1 MDSPR
6 GANASDEEIKG
17 LITLHESVIRHVD
30 EEIDDLMKEVRRL
43 QFKKYQVLEKIKE
56 CKGRLTLARRLP
68 PEILATIFELCARDG
83 WTRTPLTVSHVCS
96 EWRKA
101 AYTSTVWSYLYVNL
115 DMRDPYGRILFWLTN
130 VRTAPL
136 RITLDIQ
143 SDYSLLPSIMGLLLK
158 VAPQWHTLSVNS
170 KMLRPVNQIFAV
182 CTVPFPLLQRLDV
195 SIMEEFHVFEGDIV
209 ESQLRLG
216 QSFNDAKKLSTF
228 CISRNIL
235 PSRESVPSSISNLI
249 INLPSFYLVTPSSIA
264 SLLDLLE
271 DLPSLHSLTL
281 STPHGETREFIDDP
295 SVARRVLLPQLQS
308 LRIVGTSS
316 IFNILPHLQTPRL
329 LRLALCSSEEALPHA
344 HPVAS
349 PALRHFVGGNDLPLQ
364 VLDLRD
370 IDLSSSDF
378 IACFRGLSH
387 LKELRLH
394 ESDISDDILECLYDS
409 RGYCPELQ
417 ALDFRWCGQITG
429 RALVDLVRSRFDPG
443 PFDSN
448 APLRHIESVGII
460 NCAHVQEQDI
470 FDLAELT
477 ACRLMMRDTDDC
489 CVPFGCCRNERY
501 RRRFRLRRLE
511 RCGSKIETGR
521 IIV

>member
-1 MDSPR
+1 MDSLR
-6 GANASDEEIKG
+6 GG
-17 LITLHESVIRHVD
+17 LITFHESAIHH
-30 EEIDDLMKEVRRL
+30 EVHRL
-43 QFKKYQVLEKIKE
+43 QFKKSQILEKIKE

-68 PEILATIFELCARDG
+68 PEILANIFELCARDG

-101 AYTSTVWSYLYVNL
+101 ACTSTVWSYLYVNL
-115 DMRDPYGRILFWLTN
+115 GMRDPYGRILFWLAN

-136 RITLDIQ
+136 HITLDIQ
-143 SDYSLLPSIMGLLLK
+143 SDYSLLPNIMGLLLK
-158 VAPQWHTLSVNS
+158 VAPQWHTLTVNS
-170 KMLRPVNQIFAV
+170 KMLRPVNQIFTI
-182 CTVPFPLLQRLDV
+182 CTVPFPSLRCLDV
-195 SIMEEFHVFEGDIV
+195 SIMEEFHEFEGDVV
-209 ESQLRLG
+209 ESQLRLD
-216 QSFNDAKKLSTF
+216 QSFNDAEKLSIF
-228 CISRNIL
+228 RISRNIL

-249 INLPSFYLVTPSSIA
+249 INLPSFNLITPSSVA

-271 DLPSLHSLTL
+271 GLPMLDSFTISTL
-281 STPHGETREFIDDP
+281 RGETREFIDDP
-295 SVARRVLLPQLQS
+295 NIARRVFLPQLQS
-308 LRIVGTSS
+308 LRIIGTSS
-316 IFNILPHLQTPRL
+316 IFNILPHLQTPAL
-329 LRLALCSSEEALPHA
+329 LQLALCSSEEALPHA

-349 PALRHFVGGNDLPLQ
+349 PALH
-364 VLDLRD
+364 LRD
-370 IDLSSSDF
+370 IDLSPSDF

-429 RALVDLVRSRFDPG
+429 RALVDLVRSRSDLNSFYP
-443 PFDSN
+443 N
-448 APLRHIESVGII
+448 VPLRHIESVGII

-477 ACRLMMRDTDDC
+477 VCRLMMRDTDDC
-489 CVPFGCCRNERY
+489 CVSFGCCRNERY
-501 RRRFRLRRLE
+501 RRRFQLRWLE
-511 RCGSKIETGR
+511 RYGSKIDTSR

>member
-1 MDSPR
+1 MESLR

-17 LITLHESVIRHVD
+17 LITFHESAIRHVD

-43 QFKKYQVLEKIKE
+43 QFKKSQILEKIKE

-83 WTRTPLTVSHVCS
+83 WTRTPLSVSHVCS

-101 AYTSTVWSYLYVNL
+101 AFTPTVWSYLYVNF

-130 VRTAPL
+130 VRTAL
-136 RITLDIQ
+136 LHITLDIQ
-143 SDYSLLPSIMGLLLK
+143 CDCSLLPSIMGLLLK
-158 VAPQWHTLSVNS
+158 VAPQWHSLTVNS
-170 KMLRPVNQIFAV
+170 KMLRPVNQIFTV
-182 CTVPFPLLQRLDV
+182 CTVPFPSLQCLDV
-195 SIMEEFHVFEGDIV
+195 SIMEEFHEFEGDIV

-216 QSFNDAKKLSTF
+216 KSFNNAEQLSTLR
-228 CISRNIL
+228 ISRNIL

-249 INLPSFYLVTPSSIA
+249 INLPSFNLITPSSIA

-271 DLPSLHSLTL
+271 GLPILESFTI
-281 STPHGETREFIDDP
+281 STPHGETREFIDD
-295 SVARRVLLPQLQS
+295 SNIARRVLLPQLQS
-308 LRIVGTSS
+308 LRIIGTSS
-316 IFNILPHLQTPRL
+316 IFDILPHLQTPAL
-329 LRLALCSSEEALPHA
+329 LRLALCSSEEALLHA

-349 PALRHFVGGNDLPLQ
+349 PALHHFVGGNDLPLQ
-364 VLDLRD
+364 VLVLRD
-370 IDLSSSDF
+370 MDLSPSDF
-378 IACFRGLSH
+378 IACFRGLPH

-429 RALVDLVRSRFDPG
+429 RALVDFVRNRSVLN
-443 PFDSN
+443 PFYSD
-448 APLRHIESVGII
+448 APLHRIESVGII

-477 ACRLMMRDTDDC
+477 TCQLMMRDTDDY
-489 CVPFGCCRNERY
+489 CVSFKCCRNERY
-501 RRRFRLRRLE
+501 RRRFQLRRLE
-511 RCGSKIETGR
+511 RYGSKINAGR

>member
-1 MDSPR
+1 MDSPW
-6 GANASDEEIKG
+6 GVNPSDEEIKG
-17 LITLHESVIRHVD
+17 LITLHESVIRRVD
-30 EEIDDLMKEVRRL
+30 EEINGLMKEVRRL
-43 QFKKYQVLEKIKE
+43 QFKKHQILEKIKE

-68 PEILATIFELCARDG
+68 LEILATIFELCARDG

-130 VRTAPL
+130 VLTAPL
-136 RITLDIQ
+136 HITLDIQ
-143 SDYSLLPSIMGLLLK
+143 SDCSLLPSIMGLLLK
-158 VAPQWHTLSVNS
+158 VAPQWRTFSLNS
-170 KMLRPVNQIFAV
+170 RMLQPVNQTFTV
-182 CTVPFPLLQRLDV
+182 CTVPFPSLQRLDV
-195 SIMEEFHVFEGDIV
+195 SIMEEFHEFQGDIV
-209 ESQLRLG
+209 EAQLRLN
-216 QSFNDAKKLSTF
+216 QSFNDAKKLNTF

-249 INLPSFYLVTPSSIA
+249 INLPSFYLVTPSSIT

-271 DLPSLHSLTL
+271 DLPILCSLTL
-281 STPHGETREFIDDP
+281 STPQGETREFIDDP
-295 SVARRVLLPQLQS
+295 SVTRRILLSQLQS

-316 IFNILPHLQTPRL
+316 IFSILPHLQTPRL
-329 LRLALCSSEEALPHA
+329 LSLALGSSEEALPHA

-349 PALRHFVGGNDLPLQ
+349 PALCRFVGGNDLPLQ

-409 RGYCPELQ
+409 RRCCPELQ
-417 ALDFRWCGQITG
+417 ALDFRWCGQLTG
-429 RALVDLVRSRFDPG
+429 RALVDLVRSRYDTG
-443 PFDSN
+443 LFDSN
-448 APLRHIESVGII
+448 APLHRIESVSII

-477 ACRLMMRDTDDC
+477 VCRLMMRDTDDC
-489 CVPFGCCRNERY
+489 CVPFGCCKNERY
-501 RRRFRLRRLE
+501 RRRFQLRRLE
-511 RCGSKIETGR
+511 LCSSSVENYR